1 MPLCLRAL
9 EIIVRALKASWSVE
23 PKLKCYSSFFFPYL
37 NLLLY
42 LFFLG
47 TYWNNVVPRGTAS
60 ATKWAFVLAS
70 PAPTQDGES
79 VLAWLRNLA
88 HKLVSS

>member
-1 MPLCLRAL
+1 MPLCLRTL
-9 EIIVRALKASWSVE
+9 EITVRALKASWSVE
-23 PKLKCYSSFFFPYL
+23 PKLKCYSFFFPYL
-37 NLLLY
+37 NPLLY
-42 LFFLG
+42 LFSLG

-79 VLAWLRNLA
+79 VLAWQRNLV